1 MLKQGQYSPLP
12 VEKQVIQLYAAT
24 MKDEKGQG
32 WIRAVPVDKVGQY
45 MRELITF
52 LDGRH
57 PEVARSIA
65 EKKQLDDAV
74 KKSLD
79 AALKE
84 FSGIFQA

>member
-1 MLKQGQYSPLP
+1 M
-12 VEKQVIQLYAAT
+12 T
-24 MKDEKGQG
+24 
-32 WIRAVPVDKVGQY
+32 
-45 MRELITF
+45 ELLAF

-57 PEVARSIA
+57 PEVAKSIA
-65 EKKQLDDAV
+65 DKKQLDEAV